1 MNKLIGMLVAFV
13 GVFAGVA
20 DIVHSPY
27 AAFIANV
34 NAGANFSN
42 GPQIDANGGIWSYGY
57 RYPTLST
64 NLIPFSSESLY
75 KRANSEMYGLSKY
88 PLNTQGGFYP
98 YVIINATAN
107 PVSDAGSN
115 PRRAVQPGV
124 EFVVQPGMRYEDNRG
139 TYGIAVIRFT
149 APRAGRYS
157 VTAICEPL
165 ATGGSPTSFHILSNG
180 VLLEQ
185 CDVEHPKNGT
195 VTPRTLAVSDLLLG
209 SGEYVE
215 LVTGPG
221 ISTPTDAS
229 CDSASVKIE
238 IVEAEGPCYS
248 LGDDMAANILAG
260 NTDNPFCTGRWT
272 AGRYTRK
279 PADPYPGKDG
289 VAALKWGFNRDTYH
303 VGYSKDGTTNR
314 SQLYCCVNTND
325 AIRAVMGGAA
335 QMDPHEIFVLPMVDE
350 NACFR
355 FTTPE
360 DGTWR
365 MTAQVRNLQNKDG
378 NADNAGIVVSLL
390 AGGHRLDHVQ
400 LPTVGLQET
409 RTFSG
414 VASRLKAG
422 SFIDLTVDSR
432 GNYASDTTGVKFLVE
447 KVADS
452 ECPYADGGVA
462 FNTEMAKKANATNPF
477 TDANGIMWKVGQ
489 SSGPRG
495 AFSLL
500 PYYLERVTGYLAGWT
515 PSSSAVLP
523 RLQANFNATNLFG
536 IGSVTDGDLVLFG
549 NEFYLHPNGAQHGIL
564 RFIAPS
570 TGVYRVNSTF
580 RDVSRGNNG
589 MTDPGVNCYLRAN
602 EQIAAAGFACIAK
615 DGGGA
620 ESARQVA
627 FLDAEK
633 FYLAAGEPIDFSV
646 GTVRGANADAT
657 AVSCRVT
664 PDGTFEESFAN
675 VDFTT
680 GTTTSFTGRGRLGW
694 ANPRWNALDIGSGV
708 SAARLYLRNA
718 DNERT
723 ATTVV
728 ISNGT
733 SLVASSVAS
742 ETALL
747 AKGVV
752 SANATDEST
761 FVVGGLKANEPY
773 RLCLYGGV
781 QGTGTARAVFTVDG
795 KTETATSYWYRTDA
809 PEVAIIDATADANGT
824 ISGTFKSN
832 SDAPVAFFG
841 LQVAG
846 SFNLAPTGLMI
857 LIK

>member
-1 MNKLIGMLVAFV
+1 MNRKIGMMLVALG
-13 GVFAGVA
+13 GVLAGVA

-27 AAFIANV
+27 AAFIENV

-42 GPQIDANGGIWSYGY
+42 GPQIDANGGMWSYGY
-57 RYPTLST
+57 RYSTVST

-75 KRANSEMYGLSKY
+75 KRANSEMYGLAKY
-88 PLNTQGGFYP
+88 PTSSGAFYP
-98 YVIINATAN
+98 YVIVNATSN

-124 EFVVQPGMRYEDNRG
+124 EFVVQPGMRSVNADG
-139 TYGIAVIRFT
+139 TYGLAVIRFT

-157 VTAICEPL
+157 LTAICEPL
-165 ATGGSPTSFHILSNG
+165 AKGASPTSFHILSNG
-180 VLLEQ
+180 VLLEE
-185 CDVEHPKNGT
+185 CDVEHPNSGT
-195 VTPRTLAVSDLLLG
+195 VTPRTLTVSDLLLG

-229 CDSASVKIE
+229 CDSSSVKIE
-238 IVEAEGPCYS
+238 IVEADGPCYS
-248 LGDDMAANILAG
+248 FGDDMAANILAG
-260 NTDNPFCTGRWT
+260 NTDNPFCSGRWT
-272 AGRYTRK
+272 AGRYARK
-279 PADPYPGKDG
+279 PDDPYPGKDG
-289 VAALKWGFNRDTYH
+289 VAALMWGFNRDTYH
-303 VGYSKDGTTNR
+303 VGYSKSGTTDR
-314 SQLYCCVNTND
+314 TQLYCCVNTND
-325 AIRAVMGGAA
+325 AIQAIMSGAA
-335 QMDPHEIFVLPMVDE
+335 QMDPHEVFVLPMVDE

-355 FTTPE
+355 FTTPV

-365 MTAQVRNLQNKDG
+365 VTAQVRNLQDKDG
-378 NADNAGIVVSLL
+378 NAAYAGIIVNLL
-390 AGGHRLDHVQ
+390 AGGHRLDYAQ
-400 LPTVGLQET
+400 MPSIGNKET

-422 SFIDLTVDSR
+422 AFIDLTVDSR
-432 GNYASDTTGVKFLVE
+432 GSYSSDTTGVKFFVE

-452 ECPYADGGVA
+452 ECPYMDGGVA
-462 FNTEMAKKANATNPF
+462 FNTEMAKKDNATNPF
-477 TDANGIMWKVGQ
+477 TDVNGVTWKVGW
-489 SSGPRG
+489 SDGPKG
-495 AFSLL
+495 TFALL
-500 PYYLERVTGYLAGWT
+500 PRFNERVTGYLAGWM
-515 PSSSAVLP
+515 PSGSALP
-523 RLQANFNATNLFG
+523 RLQANFNSVNLAG
-536 IGSVTDGDLVLFG
+536 VNSVTDGDLVMFG
-549 NEFYLHPNGAQHGIL
+549 NEFYLHPNGTQHGIL

-602 EQIAAAGFACIAK
+602 EQIATAGFACIAK

-627 FLDAEK
+627 FLDAGK

-657 AVSCRVT
+657 AVSCRVA
-664 PDGTFEESFAN
+664 PDGAFEESFAN

-781 QGTGTARAVFTVDG
+781 QGTGTARAVFTVGG